1 MEQTYYL
8 ADSGH
13 GDWPD
18 CRSTTQRKVQVG
30 YYPIFVEMQGRPVL
44 LVGGGRVALEKVGKL
59 VAAGARV
66 TVIAP
71 ALIDEVHAFVE
82 NNHAEWHPRPFA
94 PGDTAGF
101 DMVMVA
107 TDDGAVN
114 KAVADEARAAGIWVN
129 AADDL
134 HNCDFILPS
143 LAARGHIAIAISTG
157 GTSPALARWLRSR
170 MEEFLSEDVELLGH
184 LLADVRLE
192 VRERDRQCAA
202 TCDRTQPPPPL
213 LCQDCPNRIHP
224 DRWQD
229 AISDDILTLL
239 GGGDYEAA
247 RARLTATLGLDRP
260 LLKRT

>member
-1 MEQTYYL
+1 
-8 ADSGH
+8 
-13 GDWPD
+13 
-18 CRSTTQRKVQVG
+18 VG
-30 YYPIFVEMQGRPVL
+30 YYPIFVEMQGRTVL
-44 LVGGGRVALEKVGKL
+44 LVGGGRVALEKIGKL
-59 VAAGARV
+59 VSAGARV

-71 ALIDEVHAFVE
+71 TIIDEVRTFVE
-82 NNHAEWHPRPFA
+82 TDEAAWKPRPFA

-101 DMVMVA
+101 DMIMVA

-114 KAVADEARAAGIWVN
+114 KTVADEARAADIWVN
-129 AADDL
+129 TADDVR
-134 HNCDFILPS
+134 NCDFILPS

-157 GTSPALARWLRSR
+157 GTSPALARWLRGR
-170 MEEFLSEDVELLGH
+170 MEEFLSEEVELLGN

-229 AISDDILTLL
+229 AIGEDILTLL
-239 GGGDYEAA
+239 RDGDYAAA
-247 RARLTATLGLDRP
+247 RARLVLTLGLDRP
-260 LLKRT
+260 LRERT

>member
-1 MEQTYYL
+1 
-8 ADSGH
+8 
-13 GDWPD
+13 
-18 CRSTTQRKVQVG
+18 VG

-44 LVGGGRVALEKVGKL
+44 LVGGGRVALEKIGKL
-59 VAAGARV
+59 VGAGARV

-71 ALIDEVHAFVE
+71 TLIDDVRALVE
-82 NNHAEWHPRPFA
+82 SDEAAWKPRPFA

-101 DMVMVA
+101 DLIMIA

-114 KAVADEARAAGIWVN
+114 KMVADEARAARIWVN
-129 AADDL
+129 TADDVR
-134 HNCDFILPS
+134 NCDFILPS

-157 GTSPALARWLRSR
+157 GTSPALARWLRSQ
-170 MEEFLSEDVELLGH
+170 MEEFLSEEVELLGN

-202 TCDRTQPPPPL
+202 TCDRTLPPPPL

-229 AISDDILTLL
+229 AIGDDILVLL
-239 GGGDYEAA
+239 RGGDYATA
-247 RARLTATLGLDRP
+247 RVRLISTLGLDEPIRE
-260 LLKRT
+260 RI

>member
-1 MEQTYYL
+1 MTGI
-8 ADSGH
+8 DR
-13 GDWPD
+13 
-18 CRSTTQRKVQVG
+18 RSITQGKVEVG
-30 YYPIFVEMQGRPVL
+30 YYPIFVEMQGRAVL
-44 LVGGGRVALEKVGKL
+44 LVGGGRVALEKIGKL
-59 VAAGARV
+59 TEAGARV

-71 ALIDEVHAFVE
+71 ALIDEVRAFVE
-82 NNHAEWHPRPFA
+82 SGQTAWTPRPFA
-94 PGDTAGF
+94 TGDTAGF

-114 KAVADEARAAGIWVN
+114 RFVADEARAAGIWVN

-134 HNCDFILPS
+134 ANCDFILPS
-143 LAARGHIAIAISTG
+143 LAARGKIAIAVSTG

-170 MEEFLSEDVELLGH
+170 MEEFLSEEVERLGD

-192 VRERDRQCAA
+192 ARERDRQCAA

-229 AISDDILTLL
+229 AISDETLAL
-239 GGGDYEAA
+239 LRGGDYREA
-247 RARLTATLGLDRP
+247 RARLIATLGLDRP
-260 LLKRT
+260 LRERQAR

>member
-1 MEQTYYL
+1 VEQTYYL

-170 MEEFLSEDVELLGH
+170 MEEFLSEDVGQQ
-184 LLADVRLE
+184 VT
-192 VRERDRQCAA
+192 CWP
-202 TCDRTQPPPPL
+202 TCDWRFGSATVSVPRRATARSHPRPCSARTAPTGFI
-213 LCQDCPNRIHP
+213 R
-224 DRWQD
+224 
-229 AISDDILTLL
+229 
-239 GGGDYEAA
+239 
-247 RARLTATLGLDRP
+247 TAGKTRSVM
-260 LLKRT
+260 TS

>member
-1 MEQTYYL
+1 M
-8 ADSGH
+8 
-13 GDWPD
+13 
-18 CRSTTQRKVQVG
+18 G

-44 LVGGGRVALEKVGKL
+44 LVGGGRVALEKIGKL

-71 ALIDEVHAFVE
+71 TLIDEVRAFADSDE
-82 NNHAEWHPRPFA
+82 AIWKPRPFA
-94 PGDTAGF
+94 PGDTADF
-101 DMVMVA
+101 EMVMVA

-114 KAVADEARAAGIWVN
+114 KTVADEARAAGIWVN
-129 AADDL
+129 AADDAR
-134 HNCDFILPS
+134 NCDFILPS

-170 MEEFLSEDVELLGH
+170 MAEFLSEEVELLGN

-229 AISDDILTLL
+229 AISDDILVLL
-239 GGGDYEAA
+239 RGGDYAAA
-247 RARLTATLGLDRP
+247 RARLVSTLGLDEPIRE
-260 LLKRT
+260 RT